1 MEDVTDVL
9 SQAVLLEFPVLQAV
23 LSVEVR
29 PGDVV
34 RAGVLAVLEVPKICM
49 KFVSLSV
56 LNTVLIYVECRNI
69 LYSDVHHTNLDRS
82 IVKTELVKA
91 VRPGGA
97 GVGAAHHTDDE
108 VDLHVLVLGVSDGA
122 CLYNVPVTLVGSVL
136 TLKLVSSV
144 NLNSMG
150 FTVRNKVHIDIR
162 ADSLVHGTKLLGNE
176 ASTVRT
182 QTLIVDIQVQTS

>member
-1 MEDVTDVL
+1 M
-9 SQAVLLEFPVLQAV
+9 
-23 LSVEVR
+23 
-29 PGDVV
+29 
-34 RAGVLAVLEVPKICM
+34 
-49 KFVSLSV
+49 
-56 LNTVLIYVECRNI
+56 
-69 LYSDVHHTNLDRS
+69 HHTNQDRS

-122 CLYNVPVTLVGSVL
+122 CLYNVPVTLVGPVL
-136 TLKLVSSV
+136 TFKLVSSV
-144 NLNSMG
+144 DLHGISKTIG
-150 FTVRNKVHIDIR
+150 NKVHIDIR

-182 QTLIVDIQVQTS
+182 QTLIVDIQV